1 MAVWALE
8 LTRLGFQQKPA
19 VVRVLASSRH
29 CSLAVKKKK
38 KTGNLSAWCGIN
50 SSLWKREF
58 DLCIPPLPALL
69 FFDLNFLRGKPPESS
84 FSKALDVPYGPS
96 LQSQTLRRTGLPRG
110 QRGSIY
116 LLEIALDSC
125 LVPNI
130 SIVGRN
136 NNNNN

>member
-38 KTGNLSAWCGIN
+38 RLEILAPGVALIVLSGKGNLICVSPH
-50 SSLWKREF
+50 SLP
-58 DLCIPPLPALL
+58 CC
-69 FFDLNFLRGKPPESS
+69 FFDLNFLRVKPPESS

-136 NNNNN
+136 SNNNN